1 MSAEYR
7 FVVAPPQHFERAQ
20 VQLFG
25 TAPVV
30 DHSRLCAQLARVG
43 LTHVCLTIGSSLGLV
58 VGGCDGLPEPGER
71 VNGAR

>member
-1 MSAEYR
+1 
-7 FVVAPPQHFERAQ
+7 